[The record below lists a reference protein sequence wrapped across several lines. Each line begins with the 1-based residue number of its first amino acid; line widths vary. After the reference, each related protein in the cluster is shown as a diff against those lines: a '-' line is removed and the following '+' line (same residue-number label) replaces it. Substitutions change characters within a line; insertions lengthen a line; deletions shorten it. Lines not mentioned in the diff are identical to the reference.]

1 MRKVILIFTLV
12 IVAISVQAQSK
23 NKELYSVAF
32 YNLENLFDTIHDA
45 GKNDYEYLPD
55 AAKQWNTEKYIS
67 KLANMSKVLSE
78 LSTDKVEKGPAAIGV
93 AEIENL
99 RVLEDLIKQPT
110 LADRNYKIVH
120 YEGPDK
126 RGIDCA
132 LLYDPA
138 QYKVTSSKLVLS
150 EPFEGDTI
158 HKTRGFLIVNGKLA
172 GDKVC
177 FIVNHWPSRGAK
189 EPVRIHA
196 AQQVKVLVDSLQQSD
211 KKLKIVVMG
220 DMNDDPMDKSM
231 VTLGAKKNKSE
242 VANGELYSP
251 FWEIL
256 EDKGVGTLLYR
267 GKWNLFDQI
276 LVSPTLLNSK
286 KGLKYVD
293 GEVFMREYL
302 FEQEGK
308 YKGSPLRTH
317 VGKKWL
323 NGYSDHLPTIIY
335 LQPAKGG
342 KK

>member
-1 MRKVILIFTLV
+1 MSRVI
-12 IVAISVQAQSK
+12 
-23 NKELYSVAF
+23 
-32 YNLENLFDTIHDA
+32 
-45 GKNDYEYLPD
+45 
-55 AAKQWNTEKYIS
+55 
-67 KLANMSKVLSE
+67 SE
-78 LSTDKVEKGPAAIGV
+78 LSVDKTPQGPAVVGV
-93 AEIENL
+93 AEIENR
-99 RVLEDLIKQPT
+99 RVLDDLINQPI
-110 LADRNYKIVH
+110 LVNKGYEIVH

-138 QYKVTSSKLVLS
+138 QYKVSSSKLVLS

-196 AQQVKVLVDSLQQSD
+196 AQQVRALVDSLERTD
-211 KKLKIVVMG
+211 KNLKIVVMG

-231 VTLGAKKNKSE
+231 LALGAKKYPGE
-242 VANGELYSP
+242 VGKGELYSP
-251 FWEIL
+251 FWEVL

-276 LVSPTLLNSK
+276 LVTPNMLTNK
-286 KGLKYVD
+286 KGLKYKD
-293 GEVFMREYL
+293 SEVFMREYL
-302 FEQEGK
+302 FEQEGQ

-317 VGKKWL
+317 AGKKWL

-335 LQPAKGG
+335 LSK
-342 KK
+342 